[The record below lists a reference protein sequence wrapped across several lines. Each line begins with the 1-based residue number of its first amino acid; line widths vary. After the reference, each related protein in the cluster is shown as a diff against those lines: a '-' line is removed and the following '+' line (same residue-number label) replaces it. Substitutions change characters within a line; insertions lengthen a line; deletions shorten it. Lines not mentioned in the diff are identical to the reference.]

1 MHVRKQRKEGHPY
14 TGQIWASASA
24 SESHSRFLPEAIEHK
39 KGDKYE

>member
-14 TGQIWASASA
+14 SGRIWASAGVL
-24 SESHSRFLPEAIEHK
+24 ESHSRFLPEAIEHK